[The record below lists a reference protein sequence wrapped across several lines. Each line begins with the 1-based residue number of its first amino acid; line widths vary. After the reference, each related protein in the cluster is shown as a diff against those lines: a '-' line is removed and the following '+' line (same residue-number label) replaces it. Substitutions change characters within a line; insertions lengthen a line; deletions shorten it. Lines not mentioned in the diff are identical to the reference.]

1 MVTMALGLSQL
12 AGRET
17 GGDAK
22 PGEASL
28 GPERRSDRKG
38 RAL

>member
-1 MVTMALGLSQL
+1 MVTMALGLSRL
-12 AGRET
+12 AGCEA

-22 PGEASL
+22 PGEASV
-28 GPERRSDRKG
+28 GPERRSDRKE